1 MSSKKHVS
9 LRTMEAKFVEL
20 KDAFLDA
27 KKTAGATRSE
37 WLSHLQKLYLEDPH
51 YFEDRVLSI
60 LMEAGV
66 EAWNAKPDWK
76 KDPNNPD
83 LFTVAGVEIPD
94 AFSYPCPDVP
104 EKSKQVKGLFASFEQ
119 RVASYHHEIAR
130 HDAISTKLK
139 GECTKI
145 EDKRREAGG
154 DPQMLLFDLRD

>member
-1 MSSKKHVS
+1 
-9 LRTMEAKFVEL
+9 MEAKLAEL

-27 KKTAGATRSE
+27 KQTAGATRSE
-37 WLSHLQKLYLEDPH
+37 WLRHLQNLFLENPQ

-94 AFSYPCPDVP
+94 AFSYPCPDVR
-104 EKSKQVKGLFASFEQ
+104 EKSKQVKGLFASVEQ

-139 GECTKI
+139 GECTAI
-145 EDKRREAGG
+145 EKKAKEAGG
-154 DPQMLLFDLRD
+154 DSQMRLFDLRD